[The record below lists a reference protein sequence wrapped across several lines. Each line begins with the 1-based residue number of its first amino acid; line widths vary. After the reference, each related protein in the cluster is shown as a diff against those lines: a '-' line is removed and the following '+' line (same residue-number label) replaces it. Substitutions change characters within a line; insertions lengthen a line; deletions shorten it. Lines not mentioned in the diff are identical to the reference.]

1 VLPKRGHSQRKNQ
14 DNPTSTVRTVT
25 KIAQNLHAF
34 KPAFRKTLQVE
45 TGISHSLASNR
56 VSVYQLAQQPRAA
69 LILLGSTRFEV
80 VVSIFSIHLKYPDHK
95 KLGGAGFI
103 RDGESSFGHNRLG
116 SFLTAD

>member
-1 VLPKRGHSQRKNQ
+1 MRLNLPFARHYKLEPGF
-14 DNPTSTVRTVT
+14 P
-25 KIAQNLHAF
+25 L
-34 KPAFRKTLQVE
+34 
-45 TGISHSLASNR
+45 ISF
-56 VSVYQLAQQPRAA
+56 QPRFSLSTSATTA
-69 LILLGSTRFEV
+69 RRSILLGSTRFEV